1 MNRKLAGLFIATPMI
16 AGFAGG
22 VASRLWTP
30 GPVFAQE
37 QLHPA
42 VLSAKSF
49 TLVDNLGQRRG
60 SLSLTRDGS
69 VTLRLYDEN
78 GRERIDVGNAS
89 PAVSNRN
96 SGRLFDIRILDPDGH
111 VAWSAMG
118 GTSLLPLGK
127 EIR

>member
-1 MNRKLAGLFIATPMI
+1 MNRKLAGLFIAMAMI

-22 VASRLWTP
+22 FAPRLWTP

-37 QLHPA
+37 RMNPT

-49 TLVDNLGQRRG
+49 ALVDDLGQRRG
-60 SLSLTRDGS
+60 NLSLSRDGS

-78 GRERIDVGNAS
+78 GRERIEIGDGSVL
-89 PAVSNRN
+89 NRK
-96 SGRLFDIRILDPDGH
+96 SERLFDIRILDPDGR

>member
-1 MNRKLAGLFIATPMI
+1 MNRKLAGLFVATAMI

-22 VASRLWTP
+22 IAARLWTP

-37 QLHPA
+37 RLNPA

-49 TLVDNLGQRRG
+49 ALVDNLGQRRG
-60 SLSLTRDGS
+60 SLSLARDGS

-78 GRERIDVGNAS
+78 GRERIEIGDS
-89 PAVSNRN
+89 SLAVPRKTDRS
-96 SGRLFDIRILDPDGH
+96 FDIRILDADGR

-118 GTSLLPLGK
+118 GASMLPLGK

>member
-1 MNRKLAGLFIATPMI
+1 MNRKLAGLFIATAII
-16 AGFAGG
+16 AGYAGG
-22 VASRLWTP
+22 VAARLWTP

-37 QLHPA
+37 RLNPA
-42 VLSAKSF
+42 VLTAASF
-49 TLVDNLGQRRG
+49 ALVDNSGQRRG

-78 GRERIDVGNAS
+78 GRQRIDVGNAS
-89 PAVSNRN
+89 PGVSNRN
-96 SGRLFDIRILDPDGH
+96 SGGLFDIRILDPDGH

-118 GTSLLPLGK
+118 GASLLPLGK